1 MTRGKNKIFI
11 VTLVTAL
18 AIAFTVHAILHIAY
32 KFPLFGSFVILS
44 YFFNFAYVMVEVW
57 FLQKRQQK
65 PNANLGSAYLG
76 LSMFKFLIF
85 FALFIPLFK
94 MDGNTNR
101 FEFFGFFIPYS
112 ISLLAGTVFLIQLLK
127 ESDLKPK

>member
-1 MTRGKNKIFI
+1 MNRRKNRLFF
-11 VTLVTAL
+11 LGLFTAL
-18 AIAFTVHAILHIAY
+18 VIAFTAHIMLHIAY
-32 KFPLFGSFVILS
+32 DFPVLGSFIVLS
-44 YFFNFAYVMVEVW
+44 YAFNLTYVMAEVW

-76 LSMFKFLIF
+76 LSMFKFLVF

-94 MDGNTNR
+94 LDGTTDR

-112 ISLLAGTVFLIQLLK
+112 ISLVAGTVFLIQLLK